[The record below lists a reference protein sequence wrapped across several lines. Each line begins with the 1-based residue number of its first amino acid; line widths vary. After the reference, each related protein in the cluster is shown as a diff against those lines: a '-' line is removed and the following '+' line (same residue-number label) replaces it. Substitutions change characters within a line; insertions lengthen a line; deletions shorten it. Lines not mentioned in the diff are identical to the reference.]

1 MEERVR
7 VGLARL
13 RARRVGALVRLIH
26 DHADVIEAR
35 AGVPLEVARV
45 AVRDLTKER
54 DLPLPARC
62 FTDDASAVVD
72 DPDVDI
78 VVEVIGGIEPARRAD
93 RRGAHGR
100 QARRHR
106 QQGAA
111 RHPRPRAVRD
121 RRGRGRRPPVRG
133 VGRRWHPADPAAAR
147 VARRRPHPPGDGHR
161 QRHHQLHPH
170 RHDRAGRVVRRRAR
184 RGAAAR
190 VRRDRPHRRRRGLR
204 RRGQGGDHRLDRVR
218 RARRRRRRVPRG
230 HHRASPTTTSRRR
243 ATSATW

>member
-1 MEERVR
+1 MDERVR
-7 VGLARL
+7 IGILGCGHVG
-13 RARRVGALVRLIH
+13 GALVRLIH

-54 DLPLPARC
+54 DLPLPPAC
-62 FTDDASAVVD
+62 FTDDASAVVG

-78 VVEVIGGIEPARRAD
+78 VVEVIGGIEPARALIVEALM
-93 RRGAHGR
+93 GGKPVVTANKELH
-100 QARRHR
+100 
-106 QQGAA
+106 

-133 VGRRWHPADPAAAR
+133 VGGRWHPADPAAAR
-147 VARRRPHPPGDGHR
+147 VAGRRPHPPRDGHR

-170 RHDRAGRVVRRRAR
+170 PHDRAGYVVRRRAR
-184 RGAAAR
+184 RGAALGFAETR
-190 VRRDRPHRRRRGLR
+190 SHRRRRRLR
-204 RRGQGGDHRLDRVR
+204 RRGQGRDHRFDRVR

-230 HHRASPTTTSRRR
+230 HHRASPATTSRRR
-243 ATSATW
+243 ATSGTW